1 MAEQSFSVE
10 AWINADQAHGSNH
23 HVSLSLPEQVCY
35 WTRATAAAGGG
46 YLYGDASGVRTL
58 LPNLEAL
65 EKFDLNK
72 GYPEAFI
79 RKADPDDAVPVDVI
93 LYGAMY
99 SDLPLDR
106 TTVVTFR
113 NNLNKLLMTPLQRNE
128 PWVIDAVFY
137 NNTLFLEIVKLQ
149 GKQQPPDHDRF
160 TYYGYKFEA
169 ICTDA
174 DPDTV
179 VDSTGEFASM
189 FQVRLGQHL
198 ILMAA
203 EMDAWEEPAEQE
215 QENFAGYAELKTYV
229 VPQGERG
236 IQRLYQEKYPRWW
249 LQSFLAGVPTLV
261 LGGRD
266 RDGIIRKVTRLPV
279 TRLPAMARTQGYPFD
294 AFQLLRFGDAALE
307 WMRNAASAT
316 PEEQVRFTYDS
327 QQRAITTT
335 VLSPDMGSNLPERV
349 VAALTR
355 PMAQEEEQGSDAENQ
370 MDVSQLQLEEVAED
384 MDPTHNTYGSAF

>member
-1 MAEQSFSVE
+1 MAEQSFSVD
-10 AWINADQAHGSNH
+10 AWSNSDQAHGPNRP
-23 HVSLSLPEQVCY
+23 VSLSLPEQVSY

-46 YLYGDASGVRTL
+46 YLYGDTSGVRTL
-58 LPNLEAL
+58 VPNLEAL
-65 EKFDLNK
+65 EKFDLNR
-72 GYPEAFI
+72 GYPDAFI
-79 RKADPDDAVPVDVI
+79 RKADSDDAVPVDVI

-99 SDLPLDR
+99 AYLPLDR
-106 TTVVTFR
+106 TTIVTFR

-149 GKQQPPDHDRF
+149 GKQPLLDHDRF

-174 DPDTV
+174 DPDKV

-203 EMDAWEEPAEQE
+203 EMDAWEEPSELE
-215 QENFAGYAELKTYV
+215 QENFAGFTELKTYV
-229 VPQGERG
+229 LPQGERG
-236 IQRLYQEKYPRWW
+236 SERLYREKYPRWW
-249 LQSFLAGVPTLV
+249 VQSFLAGVPTLV

-266 RDGIIRKVTRLPV
+266 RSGILQKVSRLPV
-279 TRLPAMARTQGYPFD
+279 TRLPALARDRGYPFD

-307 WMRNAASAT
+307 WMRKAASAS
-316 PEEQVRFTYDS
+316 PEEHVRFTYDP
-327 QQRAITTT
+327 QRQAITAT
-335 VLSPDMGSNLPERV
+335 VLNPDMGFNLPERV

-355 PMAQEEEQGSDAENQ
+355 PMAQEEEQGSDTENQ
-370 MDVSQLQLEEVAED
+370 MDVSQLQLGDAAED
-384 MDPTHNTYGSAF
+384 IDA